1 MASHWQPEVSHMA
14 APRISRALLQ
24 TFVPLNALSPQRLDY
39 LLEGQGIES
48 IAAGGVICQ
57 RGDKDGQ
64 TVYLLSGAVTLEDEA
79 GALQVL
85 DAGDIDASHALSPEQ
100 PRVVTIRAKSAVNI
114 LRFESKRLDRVL
126 AWDQATETLQRELSA
141 LQPGEDNSWISRL
154 LQSRLFYRLPPSNIV
169 ELFRRLKPEQVR
181 KGQVVIRHGDLADS
195 CFFIKK
201 GSVEVRLPGEK
212 GPVTL
217 AVLQSGQYFGEEG
230 LLTEGPRNADV
241 VMESDGILMRLDK
254 RDFDELLK
262 SPSLALVHFSDAVN
276 AVASGECE
284 WLDVRLADEQARGT
298 FKGALRLPLQAL
310 RVKAHMLPTDK
321 RYIVYCD
328 TGRRSAA
335 AAFLLGVMGYDA
347 RILEGGLAALMPS
360 ERSRFLV
367 NE

>member
-1 MASHWQPEVSHMA
+1 MA

-24 TFVPLNALSPQRLDY
+24 TFVPLNSLSPQRLDY

-48 IAAGGVICQ
+48 RPAGDTLCRQ
-57 RGDKDGQ
+57 GDRDGQ
-64 TVYLLSGAVTLEDEA
+64 TIYLLSGSVTLDD
-79 GALQVL
+79 GKGGVQVL
-85 DAGDIDASHALSPEQ
+85 DAGDIEASHALATEQ
-100 PRVVTIRAKSAVNI
+100 PRTVTITARTAVNV
-114 LRFESKRLDRVL
+114 LRIESKRLDRVL

-169 ELFRRLKPEQVR
+169 ELFRRLKPETVS
-181 KGQVVIRHGDLADS
+181 KGQSIIRHGDHADS

-201 GSVEVRLPGEK
+201 GSAEVRLPGEK

-230 LLTEGPRNADV
+230 LLTEGPRNADI
-241 VMESDGILMRLDK
+241 VMESDGILMRLEK
-254 RDFDELLK
+254 KDFDELLK
-262 SPSLALVHFSDAVN
+262 APSLALIHFSE
-276 AVASGECE
+276 AVAAVGTGEYE

-298 FKGALRLPLQAL
+298 LKGALKLPLQAL

-347 RILEGGLAALMPS
+347 RILEGGLTALMPS

-367 NE
+367 VE

>member
-1 MASHWQPEVSHMA
+1 MA

-48 IAAGGVICQ
+48 LPAGSVVSQ
-57 RGDKDGQ
+57 RGENDGQ
-64 TVYLLSGAVTLEDEA
+64 TIYLLSGAVTMDDGSGNVQA
-79 GALQVL
+79 L
-85 DAGDIDASHALSPEQ
+85 DAGDIEASHALAPEQ
-100 PRVVTIRAKSAVNI
+100 PRLVTIRAKSAVNI

-154 LQSRLFYRLPPSNIV
+154 LQSRLFYRLPPGNIV
-169 ELFRRLKPEQVR
+169 DLFRRLKPQQVK
-181 KGQVVIRHGDLADS
+181 KGQVVIRQGDHADS
-195 CFFIKK
+195 CFFIKQ
-201 GSVEVRLPGEK
+201 GSAEVRLPGEK

-217 AVLQSGQYFGEEG
+217 AILQSGQYFGEEG
-230 LLTEGPRNADV
+230 LLTEGPRNADI
-241 VMESDGILMRLDK
+241 VMESDGILMRLEK
-254 RDFDELLK
+254 SDFDQLLK
-262 SPSLALVHFSDAVN
+262 APSLAMMHFSDAIN
-276 AVASGECE
+276 AVASGEFE

-298 FKGALRLPLQAL
+298 LKGALKLPLQSL
-310 RVKAHMLPTDK
+310 RIKAHMLPTDK

-347 RILEGGLAALMPS
+347 RILEGGLTALMPS

>member
-1 MASHWQPEVSHMA
+1 MA

-48 IAAGGVICQ
+48 RPAGDVICRQ
-57 RGDKDGQ
+57 GDQDGQ
-64 TVYLLSGAVTLEDEA
+64 TIYLLSGAVTMDD
-79 GALQVL
+79 GSGSLQVL
-85 DAGDIDASHALSPEQ
+85 DAGDIEASHALAPDQ
-100 PRVVTIRAKSAVNI
+100 PRAVTITARTAVNI
-114 LRFESKRLDRVL
+114 LRIESKRLDRVL

-169 ELFRRLKPEQVR
+169 DLFRRLKPEQVR
-181 KGQVVIRHGDLADS
+181 KGQTIIRHGDHSDS

-201 GSVEVRLPGEK
+201 GSAEVRLPGEK

-217 AVLQSGQYFGEEG
+217 AILQSGQYFGEEG

-241 VMESDGILMRLDK
+241 VMESDGVLMRLEK

-262 SPSLALVHFSDAVN
+262 APSLAMIHFSE
-276 AVASGECE
+276 AVAAVGSGDYE
-284 WLDVRLADEQARGT
+284 WLDVRLADEQARGAL
-298 FKGALRLPLQAL
+298 KGALKLPLQAI
-310 RVKAHMLPTDK
+310 RVKAHLLPTDK